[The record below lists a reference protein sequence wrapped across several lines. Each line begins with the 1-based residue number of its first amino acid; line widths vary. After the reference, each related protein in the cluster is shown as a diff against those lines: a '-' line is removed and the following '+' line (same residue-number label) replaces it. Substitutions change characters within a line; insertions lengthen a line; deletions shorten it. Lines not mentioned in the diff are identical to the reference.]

1 MEMNGNYDAS
11 ATRLRSFHDAVPAF
25 RSGAGNPRDYLEQCL
40 ATIEAREPVVQAW
53 VTMNVEDAR
62 KAADASA
69 QRYKSGAPL
78 SSIDGMPI
86 GIKDLIQT
94 RDMPTE
100 MGSPIF
106 KGARTGN
113 DSAVVRA
120 LREAGAIVLGK
131 TVTTE
136 FGMSHP
142 GPTANPFDPR
152 RTPGG
157 SSSGS
162 AAAVGAGMV
171 PVCIGSQLL
180 GSILRPAGYCANI
193 AIKPTLGAI
202 HRGERMGNSQGHVGV
217 HAGSMIDLWNTT
229 YEVAA
234 RAGGDPGYPGLYGA
248 AEVPPARKPR
258 RLIVME
264 TEAWHQVEPP
274 TMEAFEKI
282 LHSLRQQG
290 VEVLRRGD
298 HELVEMFEQSIADNM
313 AMCRDVIGFEG
324 RWNYENLF
332 DRAPDLLSES
342 ILQRL
347 KRWRTLTREQYRV
360 ALLKRQEAR
369 NRHAALAHV
378 GDALIGLSSNGPA
391 AFFGDE
397 TGSGQAITHTTG
409 TPAMAAP
416 SSTLGAPAVVVPLL
430 SVHQMPLGVQV
441 VGQPHS
447 DEATVGI
454 ARWLLEKLPV
464 ALVR

>member
-1 MEMNGNYDAS
+1 MEMNGTYDAG
-11 ATRLRSFHDAVPAF
+11 ALRLRSFHDAASAF
-25 RSGAGNPRDYLEQCL
+25 RGNESSPRDYLEQCL
-40 ATIEAREPVVQAW
+40 SVIDAREPVVQAW
-53 VTMNVEDAR
+53 VTLNIEDAR
-62 KAADASA
+62 KAADAST
-69 QRYKSGAPL
+69 QRYRSGAPL
-78 SSIDGMPI
+78 SRIDGMPI

-142 GPTANPFDPR
+142 GPTTNPFDPR

-180 GSILRPAGYCANI
+180 GSIIRPAGYCANI

-217 HAGSMIDLWNTT
+217 HASSMVDLWNTT
-229 YEVAA
+229 YEVAL

-248 AEVPPARKPR
+248 ADTPAARKPR

-264 TEAWHQVEPP
+264 TEAWHQVEAP
-274 TMEAFEKI
+274 TLAAFEQVI
-282 LHSLRQQG
+282 GSLRKQG
-290 VEVLRRGD
+290 VEVVRRGD

-313 AMCRDVIGFEG
+313 GMCRDVIGFEG

-332 DRAPDLLSES
+332 DRAADQLSES
-342 ILQRL
+342 IMQRL
-347 KRWRTLTREQYRV
+347 KRWRTLTRDQYRV

-378 GDALIGLSSNGPA
+378 GDALISLSSNGPA

-397 TGSGQAITHTTG
+397 TGSGQGITHTTG

-416 SSTLGAPAVVVPLL
+416 SSTLGAPAAVVPLL
-430 SVHQMPLGVQV
+430 SVHRMPLGVQV
-441 VGQPHS
+441 VGQPHG
-447 DEATVGI
+447 DEAAVGI
-454 ARWLLEKLPV
+454 ARWLLENIPV
-464 ALVR
+464 ASVQ

>member
-1 MEMNGNYDAS
+1 MQLDGNYDAGE
-11 ATRLRSFHDAVPAF
+11 TKLRSFHDAIPGF
-25 RSGAGNPRDYLEQCL
+25 LSGAQSPRDYLEQCL
-40 ATIEAREPVVQAW
+40 STIEEREPVVQAW
-53 VTMNVEDAR
+53 VTMNVENAR
-62 KAADASA
+62 TAADASA
-69 QRYKSGAPL
+69 RRYQDGKPL
-78 SSIDGMPI
+78 STIDGMPI

-142 GPTANPFDPR
+142 GPTTNPFDPR

-162 AAAVGAGMV
+162 AAAVGARMV

-180 GSILRPAGYCANI
+180 GSIIRPAGYCANV

-229 YEVAA
+229 YEVAI
-234 RAGGDPGYPGLYGA
+234 RAGGDPGYPGLYGG
-248 AEVPPARKPR
+248 AETPAVRKPR
-258 RLIVME
+258 RVIVME

-274 TMEAFEKI
+274 TLQAFEKI
-282 LHSLRQQG
+282 VQSLREHG
-290 VEVLRRGD
+290 VEVLRRAD
-298 HELVEMFEQSIADNM
+298 HELIEMFEQSIADNM

-332 DRAPDLLSES
+332 DRHPTLMSDSLLV
-342 ILQRL
+342 RL
-347 KRWRTLTREQYRV
+347 KRWRTMTREQYRV

-369 NRHAALAHV
+369 NRHAALAHL

-397 TGSGQAITHTTG
+397 TGSGQGIVHTTG

-416 SSTLGAPAVVVPLL
+416 SSTLGAPAVVVPLM
-430 SVHQMPLGVQV
+430 SVHRMPLGLQV
-441 VGQPHS
+441 VGQPHG
-447 DEATVGI
+447 DEVTVGI
-454 ARWLLEKLPV
+454 ARWMLANLPV
-464 ALVR
+464 ASER